1 MTAPLLFGLFTGLA
15 VFLLFLA
22 VWRIAPRKDPVA
34 ARLAEYGFD
43 PRQRSAA
50 DSGARPR
57 LPFLTRLLT
66 GFGVGPRLAAALSQ
80 ADVPMTAAEYM
91 LVMVGCG
98 AFGLVLATWRINF
111 LVGLPVGLLFTPLP
125 LLYLRIAAG
134 RRRQALTNQLPDVL
148 TLLVGALRAGYG
160 LNQAIGVLVDQL
172 AAPSSVEFGRVQH
185 AINLGVPVPRAL
197 ADMAA
202 RVGSDDLDLAV
213 TAITVQHEMGGNL
226 AEILDTIGDTI
237 RARIRILRDVRVLT
251 AQQRTTGYVLAGLP
265 VALAVGLGLISPG
278 YFSAFFEPGLL
289 RLLPAFAGVMI
300 LIGFFII
307 QRIVDIEV

>member
-1 MTAPLLFGLFTGLA
+1 MTAPLLFGLLTGLA
-15 VFLLFLA
+15 IFLLFLA

-43 PRQRSAA
+43 PRRSLQ
-50 DSGARPR
+50 DGEARPR
-57 LPFLTRLLT
+57 FSLLNRLLA
-66 GFGVGPRLAAALSQ
+66 GFGIGPRLAAALSH
-80 ADVPMTAAEYM
+80 ADMPMTAAEYA
-91 LVMVGCG
+91 LVMAGCG
-98 AFGLVLATWRINF
+98 ALGLTLGAWRIN
-111 LVGLPVGLLFTPLP
+111 LLIGLPIGLLFATLP
-125 LLYLRIAAG
+125 LLYLRFAAG
-134 RRRQALTNQLPDVL
+134 RRRQTLTNQLPDVL

-172 AAPSSVEFGRVQH
+172 PPPSSIEFGRVQH

-197 ADMAA
+197 SDMAA
-202 RVGSDDLDLAV
+202 RVNSDDLDLAV

-265 VALAVGLGLISPG
+265 IALAVGLGLLTPD

-289 RLLPAFAGVMI
+289 RLLPAGAVVMV
-300 LIGFFII
+300 LTGFFII
-307 QRIVDIEV
+307 QRIVDIDV